1 MATQQERI
9 TLLAQAIAADIK
21 QLTINQGTLTALSTS
36 DRTSIVNAINELQ
49 TAIAN
54 VTDIANTTNINDDS
68 TSSSATWSSD
78 KINTSINEAISA
90 LVNGADTTLDT
101 LKELADALGNDAN
114 FATAIATQMGKRV
127 RVDEAQTFT
136 VTEQAQGC
144 ENLGIGNPDT
154 DFVAAYDAAKA

>member
-21 QLTINQGTLTALSTS
+21 QLTTNQGTLTALSTTDNS
-36 DRTSIVNAINELQ
+36 SLVAAINELKSS
-49 TAIAN
+49 IAN
-54 VTDIANTTNINDDS
+54 ATNINDDS